1 MRRKAPKTE
10 SELIQNA
17 FTLTGKSLQQIALEL
32 EQRVPAEQ
40 KKAKG
45 WVGELIEFYLGATA
59 SSLPE
64 PDFQNLGIELKTI
77 PINERGNPRESTYVC
92 MVPLDSNIDSS
103 WQTSVLRLKL
113 KRVLWVPVEAS
124 TKIELGQR
132 RIGRPFLWSPTTEQ
146 ETVLRNDWQEL
157 MDLVKMGEISKLNS
171 GLGTHLQVRPKAA
184 NASVLT
190 ATTTESG
197 EYSQTLPRGFY
208 LRPRF
213 TSSLL
218 ASHAN

>member
-1 MRRKAPKTE
+1 MRRKAPETE
-10 SELIQNA
+10 AELMQNA
-17 FTLTGKSLQQIALEL
+17 STLTGKSLQQIALEL
-32 EQRVPAEQ
+32 GQAVPADQ

-77 PINERGNPRESTYVC
+77 PVNERGKPRESTYVC
-92 MVPLDSNIDSS
+92 MVSLDGATDSN
-103 WQTSVLRLKL
+103 WQTSRLKL
-113 KRVLWVPVEAS
+113 KLNRVLWVPVEAS
-124 TKIELGQR
+124 AEIDLTQR
-132 RIGRPFLWSPTTEQ
+132 RVGKPFLWSPDQEQ
-146 ETVLRNDWQEL
+146 ESALRNDWQEL
-157 MDLVKMGEISKLNS
+157 MDLIKMGEISKLSS

-190 ATTTESG
+190 GTTTESG
-197 EYSQTLPRGFY
+197 EQGQTLPRGFY

-213 TSSLL
+213 TYSLL
-218 ASHAN
+218 TQHAY